1 MNEEINPGNHEVKD
15 LKLSDTY
22 KQKHKKKNRYLDF
35 IADFIT
41 GFSALI
47 VIGLILLI
55 VIPVLLIILKIGAF
69 LVVPISLLGAFIILI
84 ALLGK
89 LIRRLLTKKRS

>member
-1 MNEEINPGNHEVKD
+1 MNDEIKSENHKVED

-22 KQKHKKKNRYLDF
+22 EQDHKKKNRYLEF
-35 IADFIT
+35 ITDFIT

-69 LVVPISLLGAFIILI
+69 LIVPISLLGAFIILI

-89 LIRRLLTKKRS
+89 FIRQLLTKRS

>member
-47 VIGLILLI
+47 VIGLILFI

>member
-89 LIRRLLTKKRS
+89 LIRRLLTKKMS

>member
-1 MNEEINPGNHEVKD
+1 MDDEITPENHRIED

-22 KQKHKKKNRYLDF
+22 KQDHKKKNRYLEF

-41 GFSALI
+41 GFSVLI
-47 VIGLILLI
+47 VIGLILFI

-69 LVVPISLLGAFIILI
+69 LVIPVSLLGAFIILI

-89 LIRRLLTKKRS
+89 FIRQFLTKKS

>member
-1 MNEEINPGNHEVKD
+1 MNDEINQGNHEGKD
-15 LKLSDTY
+15 LKLSETY
-22 KQKHKKKNRYLDF
+22 KQDHKKKNRYLDF

-47 VIGLILLI
+47 VIGLILFI

-69 LVVPISLLGAFIILI
+69 LVIPVSLLGAFIILI

-89 LIRRLLTKKRS
+89 FIRQFLTKKS